1 MKISVITPS
10 IRPEYLDMTQ
20 ECLERQTFKDFEW
33 NVVLGLRNGEWTL
46 PSDWNRLIRQC
57 SGDIIVMLQDCIKI
71 PDDALERI
79 AKLDHDMKAYT
90 FPVGKAK
97 YYDARAKW
105 DWRKHVSGQ
114 VRPDQWEI
122 DFASAPRSLFYDV
135 GGFDEE
141 FNKGWSWE
149 NVEIA
154 HRAEQAGYNFFCDNK
169 LAVVAMDHDAVMKH
183 PFRTTRQPNNVRAYN
198 SRMDAI
204 NGDWKKKYL

>member
-46 PSDWNRLIRQC
+46 PSDWNRLIRQS

-105 DWRKHVSGQ
+105 DWRKHVNGK

-154 HRAEQAGYNFFCDNK
+154 QRAEMAGYNFFCDNK
-169 LAVVAMDHDAVMKH
+169 LAVTAMDHDAVMAH
-183 PFRTTRQPNNVRAYN
+183 PFRTTREANNLRAYN